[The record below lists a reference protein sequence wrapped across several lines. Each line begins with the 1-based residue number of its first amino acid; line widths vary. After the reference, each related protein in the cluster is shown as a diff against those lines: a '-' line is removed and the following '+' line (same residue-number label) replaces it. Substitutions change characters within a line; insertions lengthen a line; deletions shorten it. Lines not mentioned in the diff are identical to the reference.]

1 MEKIDWKRKLSS
13 RKFWLAVVG
22 WVTNVLAL
30 FKFPESEST
39 QIGAVIMST
48 GVVMAYIFTEGWI
61 DSKNNDYILVD
72 GEDPED
78 DTNE

>member
-13 RKFWLAVVG
+13 RKFWMAVVG
-22 WVTNVLAL
+22 WVTNVLVL

-48 GVVMAYIFTEGWI
+48 GVVMAYIFAEGWI
-61 DSKNNDYILVD
+61 DASGNDYILVD
-72 GEDPED
+72 GEETED
-78 DTNE
+78 DGD